1 MTVSE
6 DTMFMIRHGVKW
18 PFYGTIP
25 NVTLTDTHIGIP
37 FCVYQPKS
45 YSNPIGLEGT
55 YSYFKRRLV
64 DF

>member
-6 DTMFMIRHGVKW
+6 DTMFMIRHGVQW
-18 PFYGTIP
+18 PFHGTIP